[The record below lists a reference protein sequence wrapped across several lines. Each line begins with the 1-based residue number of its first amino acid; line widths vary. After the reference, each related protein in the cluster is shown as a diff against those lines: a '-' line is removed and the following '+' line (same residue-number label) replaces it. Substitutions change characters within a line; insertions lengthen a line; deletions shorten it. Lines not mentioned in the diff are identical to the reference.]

1 MSNILAIK
9 GILTNNNDEDREIK
23 RAIAGEKEAFANI
36 IKLNKIYLYKTAYM
50 YVKDEEKSLEVL
62 QETIA
67 RGLTN
72 INKLKNPNYFKTW
85 ITRILINVAIDMNRK
100 NSKTELLTETSPIV
114 EEKIS
119 ISLEE
124 RLDLYNAVD
133 LLCENYKTVIIM
145 KYFNDMKVKD
155 ISEVMNVPENT
166 VKTYL
171 NRAKISLKN
180 ILKEGYLND

>member
-9 GILTNNNDEDREIK
+9 EILINDNDEYREVK
-23 RAIAGEKEAFANI
+23 RAIAGEKEAFANL
-36 IKLNKIYLYKTAYM
+36 IKINKVYLYKTAYM

-62 QETIA
+62 QETIT

-72 INKLKNPNYFKTW
+72 INKLKNPQYFKTW

-100 NSKTELLTETSPIV
+100 NSKTEQLTETSPIV
-114 EEKIS
+114 EEKMS

-133 LLCENYKTVIIM
+133 LLSENYKTVVIM

-155 ISEVMNVPENT
+155 ISKVMNIPENT

-171 NRAKISLKN
+171 NRAKGSLKN